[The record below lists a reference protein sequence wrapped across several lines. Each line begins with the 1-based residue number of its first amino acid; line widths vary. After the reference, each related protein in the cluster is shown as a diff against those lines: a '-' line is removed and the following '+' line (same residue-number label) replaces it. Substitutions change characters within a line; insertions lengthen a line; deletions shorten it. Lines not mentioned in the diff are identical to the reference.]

1 MLPRRPH
8 RGGRH
13 PVEGR
18 REPMDTT
25 LWRWDAVALATA
37 IRTGTISSREATQSV
52 LARLEAVNPKLNA
65 VTVVLA
71 EQALAAADLADGA
84 RRRGE
89 PLGPLHGVP
98 VTIKENIDQ
107 AGAATA
113 NGVVAFK
120 DVIATS
126 DSPVVA
132 SWKRA
137 GAVVIGRT
145 NTPAFSLRWH
155 TDNDLR
161 GRTFNPWHRDRTP
174 GGSSGGAA
182 AALAAGIGPLAHGN
196 DLGGSVRY
204 PAYCCGV
211 AGIRPTLGRVAAYN
225 ATVTEERP
233 VGMQL
238 MSVQGPLARRIA
250 DVRLGLAAMSA
261 RDPRD
266 AWWVPAPHDGPP
278 VARPIRVALSVAP
291 GGGGVDAR
299 VAAAVRAAGSALSEA
314 GYAVEEVE
322 PPDVTGVAGCWSAI
336 VVNEMRHVTQ
346 PYIRR
351 YGGADINRSL
361 DFMLAG
367 TPDVDLGGY
376 IKALGERTRHVRE
389 WMMFLE
395 RYPLVVGPVSTELP
409 FEVGFDTT
417 TAERAEAASRA
428 QRLLVAV
435 NLLGLPAVAVP
446 VGRAGDV
453 PLGVQ
458 VIGSRYREDLCL
470 DAAEVIEARH
480 GLPTPIDPAP

>member
-1 MLPRRPH
+1 M
-8 RGGRH
+8 
-13 PVEGR
+13 EQQI
-18 REPMDTT
+18 
-25 LWRWDAVALATA
+25 WRWDATAVAAA
-37 IRTGTISSREATQSV
+37 IRTGKISSREATQSV

-71 EQALAAADLADGA
+71 EQALAAADRADAA
-84 RRRGE
+84 RKRGE
-89 PLGPLHGVP
+89 ALGLLHGVP
-98 VTIKENIDQ
+98 VTIKENVDQ
-107 AGAATA
+107 EGAATA

-126 DSPVVA
+126 DSPQVA

-137 GAVVIGRT
+137 GAIIVGRT

-182 AALAAGIGPLAHGN
+182 AALAVGIAPLAHGN

-211 AGIRPTLGRVAAYN
+211 AGIRPTLGRLAAYN

-238 MSVQGPLARRIA
+238 MSVQGPLARRVA
-250 DVRLGLAAMSA
+250 DVRLGLAAMAA

-266 AWWVPAPHDGPP
+266 PWWVPAPLDGAP
-278 VARPIRVALSVAP
+278 VARPIKVALTVDP
-291 GGGGVDAR
+291 GRAGVQPD
-299 VAAAVRAAGSALSEA
+299 VAAAVRAAGAALADA
-314 GYAVEEVE
+314 GYAIEEVE
-322 PPDVTGVAGCWSAI
+322 PPDVAGVAACWSAI
-336 VVNEMRHVTQ
+336 VINEMRHVTQ
-346 PYIRR
+346 PYIRKH
-351 YGGADINRSL
+351 GGADINRSL
-361 DFMLAG
+361 DFTLAG

-376 IKALGERTRHVRE
+376 MKALGERTKHVRD
-389 WMMFLE
+389 WMQFLE
-395 RYPLVVGPVSTELP
+395 RYPLVVGPVSTEPP

-417 TAERAEAASRA
+417 SQKRAEEVSRA

-435 NLLGLPAVAVP
+435 NLLGLPATAVP
-446 VGRAGDV
+446 VGRTGNV

-458 VIGSRYREDLCL
+458 VIGSRYREDLTL

-480 GLPTPIDPAP
+480 GLPTPIEPVP